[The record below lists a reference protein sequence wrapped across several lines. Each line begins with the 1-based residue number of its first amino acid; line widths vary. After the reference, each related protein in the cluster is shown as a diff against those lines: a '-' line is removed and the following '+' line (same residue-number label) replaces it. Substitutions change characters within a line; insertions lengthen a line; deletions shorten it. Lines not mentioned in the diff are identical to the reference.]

1 VSGSLNLAERVRE
14 ALKAK
19 YIWHHPFMKLL
30 YSGKLTP
37 HQLRGWIVNRYYFLK
52 CVPVKDAMILS
63 KCTDP
68 ELRKLWLIRLS
79 KREGLGGYLGDVEG
93 WAEFA
98 KAAGIPRQ
106 VLEKSKIIP
115 GVKMA
120 VNSYLDFVRHTNWLY
135 AMSATLAE
143 SMLIDELPRRLKA
156 LSEKYEWIE
165 PEGLE
170 FFYQRMS
177 YLTEEIEIVSRAIE
191 KKILSSEQLKKC
203 IKAAKFNCDVQWA
216 ILDAIYMKYIV
227 TSQ

>member
-1 VSGSLNLAERVRE
+1 
-14 ALKAK
+14 
-19 YIWHHPFMKLL
+19 
-30 YSGKLTP
+30 
-37 HQLRGWIVNRYYFLK
+37 
-52 CVPVKDAMILS
+52 
-63 KCTDP
+63 
-68 ELRKLWLIRLS
+68 
-79 KREGLGGYLGDVEG
+79 
-93 WAEFA
+93 
-98 KAAGIPRQ
+98 
-106 VLEKSKIIP
+106 
-115 GVKMA
+115 
-120 VNSYLDFVRHTNWLY
+120 
-135 AMSATLAE
+135 LAE